1 MVEAD
6 AGHAEAS
13 LNAFLDDEA
22 SKLRILDYL
31 RNWTRYLFSSLA
43 IGRRCG
49 VINADEIPHRWRAA
63 LPA

>member
-6 AGHAEAS
+6 AGQAEAS
-13 LNAFLDDEA
+13 LNAFLHDEA

-31 RNWTRYLFSSLA
+31 RDLFLSLA